1 MALLL
6 SETSEALFSIA
17 PTATAYKAT
26 MIFNRRRP
34 AAEFAIVF
42 RQNSDGKEVSFDGF
56 VLHKG
61 KFFEEL
67 KRPVF
72 CKTTFSFRHL
82 AKQQPVRPLRPAAGG
97 PLGDGEGVP
106 GAKWPKAGKGEPE
119 E

>member
-1 MALLL
+1 MLTQGSVSSWLGLVGGLKVVVLLL

-61 KFFEEL
+61 KLF
-67 KRPVF
+67 VF
-72 CKTTFSFRHL
+72 GVKKTVFIYSKNLLF
-82 AKQQPVRPLRPAAGG
+82 VFG
-97 PLGDGEGVP
+97 
-106 GAKWPKAGKGEPE
+106 
-119 E
+119 